1 MSGALSRRAVLRGAA
16 AGGAGLAAAG
26 TAGGRPADAMPNIL
40 WLVSEDNNP
49 LIGAYGDTLAHT
61 PHIDRLAREGLLYRN
76 VYSTAPVCAPS
87 RFGILT
93 GVLPES
99 CAPANH
105 MRAVAHLPSELRTYP
120 EYMRSAGYY
129 CTNNA
134 KTDYNCD
141 VDPKRIWDEQGP
153 KAHWKN
159 RPAGKPFMAVFN
171 TMTTHESRLFGT
183 TPGRVTP
190 DQIRL
195 PAYVP
200 DTPAVRQD
208 YASYYNLMERMDGEV
223 GRWVAELEA
232 AGLADDTIIFYYSDN
247 GGSTPRTKRYCYDE
261 GMRCAMVVRIPP
273 KWAHLAPARAGSRID
288 APVTF
293 LDLAPTLLSIAD
305 LPAPTTMQGSAF
317 LGHRMKA
324 PKPLAFGMR
333 NRMDERYD
341 FVRTVTDGRYRYIR
355 NYMPYRPWGQNQ
367 AFEWLQASYQ
377 DWDALNRA
385 GKLDP
390 VQARFFGTK
399 PYEEFYDLTA
409 DPDQVR
415 NLIDDPGQRVRVGA
429 MRRALDAH
437 MLRINDNGF
446 IPEGSP
452 LEGYAQ
458 SRAKGAYP
466 LKRIMALAQMA
477 CRRDV
482 RKLAALR
489 RALTDP
495 NEVVRYWGASGL
507 LMLGEQGRVAASDL
521 SALMVRDPSP
531 QVRIVTAEAAVRLG
545 DDAGLDVLTGLM
557 AVGQPMPLRLQA
569 VNALTFLGRKAA
581 RARPALQVVAQDR
594 ELFLKNAGQFALQ
607 ELDSTYDPHK
617 PIFDLVA
624 FRAAMRGGD

>member
-1 MSGALSRRAVLRGAA
+1 
-16 AGGAGLAAAG
+16 
-26 TAGGRPADAMPNIL
+26 MPNIL

-49 LIGAYGDTLAHT
+49 LIGAYGDKLART
-61 PHIDRLAREGLLYRN
+61 PHIDRLAREGLLYKN
-76 VYSTAPVCAPS
+76 AYSTAPVCAPS

-93 GVLPES
+93 GIAPES

-105 MRAVAHLPSELRTYP
+105 MRAVAKLPSDLRTYP

-159 RPAGKPFMAVFN
+159 RPEGKPFLAVFN
-171 TMTTHESRLFGT
+171 TITTHESGLFVK

-195 PAYVP
+195 PAFVP

-247 GGSTPRTKRYCYDE
+247 GGSTLRTKRYCYDG
-261 GMRCAMVVRIPP
+261 GMRCAMVVRVPP
-273 KWAHLAPARAGSRID
+273 KWAHLAPAKPGSRID

-305 LPAPTTMQGSAF
+305 MPAPATMQGTAF
-317 LGHRMKA
+317 LGHRIKQ
-324 PKPLAFGMR
+324 PKTLAFGMR

-341 FVRTVTDGRYRYIR
+341 FMRTVTDGRYRYIR

-367 AFEWLQASYQ
+367 GFEWLQASYQ

-385 GKLDP
+385 GKLNA
-390 VQARFFGTK
+390 VQSRFFGTK

-415 NLIDDPGQRVRVGA
+415 NLIDDAAQRGRIGT

-437 MLRINDNGF
+437 MLQINDNGF

-452 LEGYAQ
+452 LEGYVQ
-458 SRAKGAYP
+458 SRAAGVYP
-466 LKRIMALAQMA
+466 LKRVMALAQMA
-477 CRRDV
+477 SRRDV
-482 RKLAALR
+482 RKLSALR
-489 RALTDP
+489 RALSDP
-495 NEVVRYWGASGL
+495 NEVIRYWGASGL
-507 LMLGEQGRVAASDL
+507 M
-521 SALMVRDPSP
+521 M
-531 QVRIVTAEAAVRLG
+531 
-545 DDAGLDVLTGLM
+545 LDVLASFL
-557 AVGQPMPLRLQA
+557 AVEQPLPLRLQA
-569 VNALTFLGRKAA
+569 VNALTFLEQKAA
-581 RARPALQVVAQDR
+581 RVRSAFVAAAQDPER
-594 ELFLKNAGQFALQ
+594 YVKNAAAFALQ
-607 ELDSTYDPHK
+607 ELDGTYDPHK
-617 PIFDLVA
+617 PVFDMVT
-624 FRAAMRGGD
+624 FRASMRGGG